1 MMFLIIGIYI
11 YISFFFFFHYIFSMT
26 GVANMF
32 GLDFIMIRVGG
43 WDILVEWA
51 RIVSVFIIGGIKIP
65 KAFELA
71 YPYP

>member
-1 MMFLIIGIYI
+1 
-11 YISFFFFFHYIFSMT
+11 MT

-32 GLDFIMIRVGG
+32 GLYMIMIRIGG

-51 RIVSVFIIGGIKIP
+51 SIVSVLIIGDIKIP
-65 KAFELA
+65 KALELA

>member
-1 MMFLIIGIYI
+1 
-11 YISFFFFFHYIFSMT
+11 MT

-32 GLDFIMIRVGG
+32 GLDMNMIRVGG

-51 RIVSVFIIGGIKIP
+51 CIVSVFIIGGIKIP
-65 KAFELA
+65 KALELA

>member
-1 MMFLIIGIYI
+1 MEYIYI
-11 YISFFFFFHYIFSMT
+11 YISFFFFFFHYIFSMT

-32 GLDFIMIRVGG
+32 GLDMIMIRIGG

-51 RIVSVFIIGGIKIP
+51 SIVSFLIIGDIKIP
-65 KAFELA
+65 KALELA